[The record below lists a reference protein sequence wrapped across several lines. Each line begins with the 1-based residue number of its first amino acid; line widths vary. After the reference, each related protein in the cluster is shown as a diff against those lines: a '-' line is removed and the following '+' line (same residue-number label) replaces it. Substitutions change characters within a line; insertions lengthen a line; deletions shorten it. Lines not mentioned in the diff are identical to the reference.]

1 MLRQALIVAIL
12 PACGGTPATPQA
24 PPLTHAVPT
33 ATASVT
39 EAAEPARDPDAP
51 HEGALCFGG
60 HGPTDIRAFD
70 RVAIQI
76 FEKHEAVAAIGT
88 CRIVDGPSQSGFH
101 EITILAGTT
110 PVAVLHL
117 CGGKALVRGI
127 TYGRGGP
134 QIGDSTQLLAAYA
147 NLACRADVGGY
158 WCFDETIYDPID
170 RYFVPVPGTATAAGG
185 SVVQGPAA
193 VALIAGKIIAGASYT
208 TRCD

>member
-1 MLRQALIVAIL
+1 MRRQALILAIL
-12 PACGGTPATPQA
+12 PACGGTPAAPQA
-24 PPLTHAVPT
+24 LLLSHAVPASMAS
-33 ATASVT
+33 ATETVDP
-39 EAAEPARDPDAP
+39 ERDPDAP

-60 HGPTDIRAFD
+60 QGPTDIRAFD

-76 FEKHEAVAAIGT
+76 FAQRESVAEIGT
-88 CRIVDGPSQSGFH
+88 CRIIEGPSQSGFH
-101 EITILAGTT
+101 EITIVAGTT
-110 PVAVLHL
+110 PVAVLNL

-127 TYGRGGP
+127 NYGRGGP
-134 QIGDSTQLLAAYA
+134 QIGDSTQPLAAYA
-147 NLACRADVGGY
+147 NPACRADVGGY

-170 RYFVPVPGTATAAGG
+170 RYFIPVPGTATAAGG